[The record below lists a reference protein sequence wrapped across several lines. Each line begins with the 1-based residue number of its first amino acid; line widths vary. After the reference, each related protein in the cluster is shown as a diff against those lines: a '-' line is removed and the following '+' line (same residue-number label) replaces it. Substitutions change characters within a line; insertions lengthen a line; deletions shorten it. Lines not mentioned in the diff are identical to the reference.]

1 MILDNKTY
9 CLLGIGGMGMSSIG
23 KYLKLKGNEV
33 FGYDREVSHMTRSL
47 EKIGIKILYD
57 DSKYLTNKKLT
68 CSKTL
73 IIYSS
78 AIPKS
83 NKMLKFYKKNGNLIK
98 KRAVFLSEI
107 CQSIPTIA
115 IAGTHGKTTTT
126 AILSHMFLSDNK
138 KIIAFIGGILNNYK
152 TNLILKGNDFCI
164 VEADEFDKSF
174 LHLKP
179 EYGCITSIDK
189 DHFDIYESEY
199 DLVETFRKFSKLIKN
214 RTVVESKVPFTG
226 LRYGLNSNFDY
237 NISNI
242 KSSKKGFVF
251 DLRTPTNKF
260 KSVYFN
266 HIGNHNLSNALCA
279 ITIADQVGLNMKIAL
294 KSLSSFSG
302 VNRRMQIFSF
312 GSNFIIDDYA
322 HHPTEIKFVF
332 ETIQSNYSNKENCVI
347 FQPHLYS
354 RTKFLINEFAN
365 ELSRFDKIYLLDIY
379 PAREKK
385 IKGISSKLLLSK
397 IKKSSKKLIKKNQI
411 KDIIIN
417 SKEKIFALL
426 GAGDIGLEI
435 NKLYYQ

>member
-1 MILDNKTY
+1 M
-9 CLLGIGGMGMSSIG
+9 
-23 KYLKLKGNEV
+23 
-33 FGYDREVSHMTRSL
+33 
-47 EKIGIKILYD
+47 
-57 DSKYLTNKKLT
+57 
-68 CSKTL
+68 
-73 IIYSS
+73 
-78 AIPKS
+78 
-83 NKMLKFYKKNGNLIK
+83 
-98 KRAVFLSEI
+98 
-107 CQSIPTIA
+107 
-115 IAGTHGKTTTT
+115 
-126 AILSHMFLSDNK
+126 
-138 KIIAFIGGILNNYK
+138 
-152 TNLILKGNDFCI
+152 
-164 VEADEFDKSF
+164 
-174 LHLKP
+174 
-179 EYGCITSIDK
+179 
-189 DHFDIYESEY
+189 
-199 DLVETFRKFSKLIKN
+199 
-214 RTVVESKVPFTG
+214 
-226 LRYGLNSNFDY
+226 
-237 NISNI
+237 
-242 KSSKKGFVF
+242 F